1 MQQQAYM
8 LVFQGEL
15 VDGFDLERAKQNI
28 RELFKVPQEKIEQLF
43 SLPAVVVKKDLTHEL
58 AQQFQAQLQ
67 KRGLITVIQPMAGSN
82 VVQVPEDQ
90 MGGAAAS
97 SSADI
102 AQAAP
107 VHADRSAQGSAAQAA
122 GTGTRP
128 LPFVFEGR
136 AGEYFKIWIVNV
148 LLSILTLGIYSAWA
162 KVRNHR
168 YFYSNTR
175 IGKHSFEYLADPI
188 TILKGRIVAAIF
200 FAAYVLSGEFM
211 PVLNLV
217 FMLIFLFALPWLV
230 CKSMAFRNRNT
241 AYRNIRF
248 GFDGTYVE
256 AAKAF
261 VLWPL
266 AGVLTIGILMPY
278 AVYRQ
283 KQFVVGH
290 SRYGTT
296 PFEPQFGGKAFYGIF
311 LRALGILILAILLA
325 LVPVIG
331 PLFTMALYL
340 VAFAYVTAHTTN
352 LVFNNTT
359 LQYNGFDSRLEAG
372 KLAWIYFSNAIV
384 TALTIG
390 LALPWAKVRLANYH
404 AQCLSLMA
412 DGDIDN
418 FVAAEEENVSSLGE
432 EIGDAFDMDI
442 GL

>member
-8 LVFQGEL
+8 LVFQGDL
-15 VDGFDLERAKQNI
+15 VDGFDPETAKQNLK
-28 RELFKVPQEKIEQLF
+28 ELFKVSQEKVEQLF
-43 SLPAVVVKKDLTHEL
+43 SLPAVVVKKNLTHEL
-58 AQQFQAQLQ
+58 AQKFQEQLQ
-67 KRGLITVIQPMAGSN
+67 KRGLNTVIQPMAGSN

-90 MGGAAAS
+90 MGNSAAAS
-97 SSADI
+97 STGVASAATASEEKST
-102 AQAAP
+102 AQAEGIQ
-107 VHADRSAQGSAAQAA
+107 S
-122 GTGTRP
+122 
-128 LPFVFEGR
+128 LPFRFEGK

-168 YFYSNTR
+168 YFYSNTH

-188 TILKGRIVAAIF
+188 TILKGRLVAAAF
-200 FAAYVLSGEFM
+200 FAVYVISGEVM
-211 PVLNLV
+211 PALNLV
-217 FMLIFLFALPWLV
+217 FMLIFLFVLPWLV

-241 AYRNIRF
+241 AFRNIRF

-283 KQFVVGH
+283 KQFIVGH

-311 LRALGILILAILLA
+311 LRALGILIVAILLMM
-325 LVPVIG
+325 VPFIG
-331 PLFTMALYL
+331 PLFTMVLYL
-340 VAFAYVTAHTTN
+340 MAFAYVTANTTN
-352 LVFNNTT
+352 LTFNNTT
-359 LQYNGFDSRLEAG
+359 LQYNTFESRLEVG

-384 TALTIG
+384 TALTVG
-390 LALPWAKVRLANYH
+390 LAMPWAKVRLANYH

-412 DGDIDN
+412 DGDIDS